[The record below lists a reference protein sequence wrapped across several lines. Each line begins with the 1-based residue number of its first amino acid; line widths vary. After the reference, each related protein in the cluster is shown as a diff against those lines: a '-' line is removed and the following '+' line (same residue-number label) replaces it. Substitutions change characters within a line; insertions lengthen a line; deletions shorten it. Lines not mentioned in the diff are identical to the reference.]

1 MATKLVNPADMDTWC
16 CHVLPAC
23 AHSCVRCT
31 RACVHVH
38 VPECLDIQCC
48 LPSVRRWCVYLGF
61 VGYGCASIGSPIIKQ
76 DAKCLCLKGSSFC
89 DLGQLCFLLIVMASL
104 SFSHNMV

>member
-1 MATKLVNPADMDTWC
+1 M
-16 CHVLPAC
+16 
-23 AHSCVRCT
+23 
-31 RACVHVH
+31 
-38 VPECLDIQCC
+38 
-48 LPSVRRWCVYLGF
+48 YLGF